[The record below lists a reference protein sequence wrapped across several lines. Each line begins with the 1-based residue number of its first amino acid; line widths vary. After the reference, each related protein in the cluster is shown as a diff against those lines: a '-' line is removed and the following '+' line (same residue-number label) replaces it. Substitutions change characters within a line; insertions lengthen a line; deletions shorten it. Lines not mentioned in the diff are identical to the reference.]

1 MENEKSFFGRY
12 SYSIIKLF
20 LNQVAIGLFG
30 AVITLALSKIGGE
43 DEALSD
49 TIMIVAGACATVFYL
64 ALLYVTTWTVG
75 AKDRISQDVGKL
87 KPMPLRGVLLSLI
100 ANVPNIIIATVYT
113 IGEFAASDGTTLPR
127 MAARLATLF
136 IEGMYYGILAGAPVG
151 SVPEARLLNYWW
163 MYFVIIVPAI
173 IVTGVAYYAGT
184 RNFHITK
191 LMEHQYPESDREVK
205 GKKD

>member
-1 MENEKSFFGRY
+1 MEKEKSFFGRY
-12 SYSIIKLF
+12 SYSIVKLF

-30 AVITLALSKIGGE
+30 AVITLALSKVGGD

-49 TIMIVAGACATVFYL
+49 TIMIVAGTCATLFYL
-64 ALLYVTTWTVG
+64 SLLYVTTWTVG

-100 ANVPNIIIATVYT
+100 TNVPNIIIATVYT
-113 IGEFAASDGTTLPR
+113 VGELAFPDGTAMPR
-127 MAARLATLF
+127 MVARLATLF

-163 MYFVIIVPAI
+163 MYFVIIIPAI
-173 IVTGVAYYAGT
+173 VVTGVAYYAGT
-184 RNFHITK
+184 RNFHVTK
-191 LMEHQYPESDREVK
+191 LMEHQYPESDREKK
-205 GKKD
+205 GK

>member
-1 MENEKSFFGRY
+1 MEKEKSFFGRY
-12 SYSIIKLF
+12 SYSIVKLF

-30 AVITLALSKIGGE
+30 AVITLALSKVGGD

-49 TIMIVAGACATVFYL
+49 TIMIVAGACATLFYL
-64 ALLYVTTWTVG
+64 SLLYVTTWTVG

-113 IGEFAASDGTTLPR
+113 VGELAFPDGTTMPR
-127 MAARLATLF
+127 MVARLATLF

-163 MYFVIIVPAI
+163 MYFVIIIPAI
-173 IVTGVAYYAGT
+173 VVTGVAYYAGT
-184 RNFHITK
+184 RNFHVTK